1 MFQRDID
8 HNIQYFQHGI
18 SPLQCIIDTNFFK
31 FIFLTINL
39 FFLIVL
45 YSNNHNMQC
54 TWFVFSLNISKQWVY
69 LQCVVTIYTK
79 ALAHEYI
86 HIERFF
92 FFTASKSCLIILCFI
107 FFKD

>member
-45 YSNNHNMQC
+45 YSNNYNMQC
-54 TWFVFSLNISKQWVY
+54 T
-69 LQCVVTIYTK
+69 
-79 ALAHEYI
+79 
-86 HIERFF
+86 
-92 FFTASKSCLIILCFI
+92 
-107 FFKD
+107 

>member
-18 SPLQCIIDTNFFK
+18 SPLQCIIDSNFFK
-31 FIFLTINL
+31 FIFLDHL

-54 TWFVFSLNISKQWVY
+54 T
-69 LQCVVTIYTK
+69 
-79 ALAHEYI
+79 
-86 HIERFF
+86 
-92 FFTASKSCLIILCFI
+92 
-107 FFKD
+107 

>member
-8 HNIQYFQHGI
+8 YNIQYFQHGI

-45 YSNNHNMQC
+45 YCNNHNMQC
-54 TWFVFSLNISKQWVY
+54 T
-69 LQCVVTIYTK
+69 
-79 ALAHEYI
+79 
-86 HIERFF
+86 
-92 FFTASKSCLIILCFI
+92 
-107 FFKD
+107 